1 LAAASKKM
9 AKRGSTERRKSPYC
23 TTREAAGTL
32 GVSVRTVQ
40 LWAER
45 GLLEAWKTE
54 GGHRRIGIDS
64 LHRFMAGEVRRPRTA
79 EPYKIV
85 VADDDHTLLKL
96 YQVRMRGWDPRIEV
110 FAARDGYDA
119 LLLVGREQPNM
130 LITNAVLPGP
140 DAIAMIR
147 TLADHPQCAG
157 LQIIAVSAQPHD
169 VVMGRGGIPAGI
181 RVFAKPVPFGE
192 LEREVRSAAGG
203 WQTLVAAS

>member
-1 LAAASKKM
+1 M

-45 GLLEAWKTE
+45 GMLVAWKTA
-54 GGHRRIGIDS
+54 GGHRRIGVDS
-64 LHRFMAGEVRRPRTA
+64 LRRFMAGEVRGSRPA
-79 EPYKIV
+79 EPFKIV
-85 VADDDHTLLKL
+85 VADDDPALLKL

-110 FAARDGYDA
+110 FAARDGFDV

-130 LITNAVLPGP
+130 LITNVVLPGL

-147 TLADHPQCAG
+147 MLLEHPQCAG
-157 LQIIAVSAQPHD
+157 LQVIAVRAPAHD
-169 VVMGRGGIPAGI
+169 VVIGRGGVPAGI